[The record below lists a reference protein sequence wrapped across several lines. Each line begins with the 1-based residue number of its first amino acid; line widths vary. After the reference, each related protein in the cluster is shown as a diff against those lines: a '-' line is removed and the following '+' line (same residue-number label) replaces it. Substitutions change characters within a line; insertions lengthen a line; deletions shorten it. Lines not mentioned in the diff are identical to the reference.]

1 MAAAELP
8 FLFSKPFGAPDICF
22 PNISASIQ
30 SQIANFPSRIYDGT
44 YGDFVCIIKKVS
56 SDITVWAVQQKGFLE
71 RIYNMKNLSEEVLS
85 RRTFA
90 IISHPDAGKTT
101 LTEKLLLFGGA
112 IRDAGT
118 VKGKKTGKFATS
130 DWMEIEK
137 QRGISVTSSVMQ
149 FDYDG
154 FRINILDTP
163 GHQDFSEDTYRTLTA
178 VDSAVMIIDSA
189 KGIEEQTLKL
199 FKVCRMRG
207 IPIFTFINK
216 LDREGKTPLELLAEL
231 EEVLGI
237 ESYPMNWP
245 IGMGKQ
251 FLGIYDRHH
260 NRIEQ
265 FRVEE
270 SERFISLNSDG
281 EIESA
286 HPLKEDSLYEQTL
299 EEIMLLNE
307 AGNAFSEERVSEGE
321 LTPVFFGSALTN
333 FGVQTFLESYLEFA
347 PVPQARNSTSG
358 KIDPL
363 SEDFSGF
370 IFKIQAN
377 MNPAH
382 RDRIAFLRICS
393 GKFER
398 GMNVTLSRTGKQIKL
413 AQSTQFMADDRSTVE
428 EAVAGDIIGLYD
440 PGSYQI
446 GDTIVSGKEA
456 FEYERLPLF
465 TPELFVRVTA
475 KNVMKQ
481 KHFHKGIQQLV
492 QEGAIQLFKTVKTE
506 EYLLGAVGQ
515 LQFEVFEHRMR
526 NEYNVEVLME
536 RQGSK
541 IARWIENDKINENLS
556 NSRSLLVHDRYE
568 RKVFL
573 FENDFALR
581 WFQEKNPD
589 IQLYNPMDQ

>member
-1 MAAAELP
+1 M
-8 FLFSKPFGAPDICF
+8 GT
-22 PNISASIQ
+22 
-30 SQIANFPSRIYDGT
+30 NFKD
-44 YGDFVCIIKKVS
+44 
-56 SDITVWAVQQKGFLE
+56 
-71 RIYNMKNLSEEVLS
+71 EVLS

-118 VKGKKTGKFATS
+118 VKGKKTGKYATS

-149 FDYDG
+149 FDYNG
-154 FRINILDTP
+154 SRVNILDTP

-216 LDREGKTPLELLAEL
+216 LDRQGRTPLELLAEL
-231 EEVLGI
+231 EEVMEI

-245 IGMGKQ
+245 IGMGKE
-251 FLGIYDRHH
+251 FLGIYDRF
-260 NRIEQ
+260 NKRIEQ
-265 FRVEE
+265 FRVDEE
-270 SERFISLNSDG
+270 SRFISLNEDG
-281 EIESA
+281 EIEGD
-286 HPLKEDSLYEQTL
+286 HKLKDSGLYDQTL

-307 AGNAFSEERVSEGE
+307 AGNEFSVDKVKNGE

-333 FGVQTFLESYLEFA
+333 FGVQTFLESYLQFA
-347 PVPQARNSTSG
+347 PPPQSRNSTVG

-363 SEDFSGF
+363 SEAFSGF

-393 GKFER
+393 GRFER
-398 GMNVTLSRTGKQIKL
+398 GMSVNIPRIGKQIKL
-413 AQSTQFMADDRSTVE
+413 AQSTQFMADDRSTVD
-428 EAVAGDIIGLYD
+428 EAVSGDIIGIYD
-440 PGSYQI
+440 TGTYQI
-446 GDTIVSGKEA
+446 GDTLTSGKDN
-456 FEYERLPLF
+456 FQFDRLPQF
-465 TPELFVRVTA
+465 TPELFVKVYA

-492 QEGAIQLFKTVKTE
+492 QEGAIQLYKTVKTE
-506 EYLLGAVGQ
+506 DLLLGAVGQ
-515 LQFEVFEHRMR
+515 LQFEVFEHRMK
-526 NEYNVEVLME
+526 NEYNTEVIME
-536 RQGSK
+536 RIGSK
-541 IARWIENDKINENLS
+541 IVRWVEGDEVNENLS
-556 NSRSLLVHDRYE
+556 SARSLLVHDRFDK
-568 RKVFL
+568 KVFL

-589 IQLYNPMDQ
+589 VKLYNPMDSEY